1 MYKIESL
8 GHNHYLD
15 TLKQKGCTGAWGWD
29 SDELINLSSETCEN
43 AQTNK
48 RTCVWNQIGLWT
60 CHKSISIKATWPCNE
75 ILMWIKFFEM

>member
-48 RTCVWNQIGLWT
+48 RTCV
-60 CHKSISIKATWPCNE
+60 
-75 ILMWIKFFEM
+75 